1 LGDLKTAGTA
11 GFLSGKAPSKP
22 GRMPAVERRHE
33 RPSKIL
39 RRKCMSDKSKV
50 ESEGLPT
57 GKEELIS
64 RINRDWSAL
73 LETVEKLS
81 HDQMIK
87 VGPGDWSTKDILAHI
102 SFWERYL
109 LFHHLQ
115 GKPSYEVMRIDKGLI
130 EQFDENRINALFF
143 ERSRHN
149 SVSYTLEDLH
159 QTHAE
164 LLVGLESVAFETLEK
179 PGEYDDRTKLPLI
192 QSVLANTCDH
202 YREHLET
209 IHSITESK

>member
-1 LGDLKTAGTA
+1 
-11 GFLSGKAPSKP
+11 
-22 GRMPAVERRHE
+22 
-33 RPSKIL
+33 
-39 RRKCMSDKSKV
+39 MSDENKV
-50 ESEGLPT
+50 EKEGLPAS
-57 GKEELIS
+57 KEGLIS
-64 RINRDWSAL
+64 RINRDWSVL
-73 LETVEKLS
+73 LETIEKLS

-115 GKPSYEVMRIDKGLI
+115 GKPSHEVIRVDKGLL
-130 EQFDENRINALFF
+130 EQFDENQINALVF
-143 ERSRHN
+143 ERSRNN

-164 LLVGLESVAFETLEK
+164 LLAGLESIDFETLEK
-179 PGEYDDRTKLPLI
+179 PGAYDDRTKLPLI
-192 QSVLANTCDH
+192 NSVLANTCGH

-209 IHSITESK
+209 IHTIAAG

>member
-1 LGDLKTAGTA
+1 
-11 GFLSGKAPSKP
+11 
-22 GRMPAVERRHE
+22 
-33 RPSKIL
+33 
-39 RRKCMSDKSKV
+39 MSDENKV
-50 ESEGLPT
+50 ESEGLP
-57 GKEELIS
+57 KSKDELIS

-73 LETVEKLS
+73 LETIEKLS
-81 HDQMIK
+81 HNQMIK
-87 VGPGDWSTKDILAHI
+87 TGPGDWSTKDILAHI

-115 GKPSYEVMRIDKGLI
+115 GKPSYEVLRVDKGLI
-130 EQFDENRINALFF
+130 DQFDENRINALFF
-143 ERSRHN
+143 ERSRNN

-164 LLVGLESVAFETLEK
+164 LLAALESVGFETLEK

-192 QSVLANTCDH
+192 NSVLANTCDH

-209 IHSITESK
+209 IHTITES